1 MAPKHQTLRPGGTVA
16 VPETYTLMC
25 KNHRVVRFSYTRRTR
40 TARLLE
46 VCDGSRWAPPG
57 ACGPDGQV
65 DALNLNGWVSMRYVP
80 HTREGLSGLLREA
93 GCENPAD
100 LMFSSLGL
108 NLSDQYWFL
117 PDGMELD
124 WHDINYFENPY
135 VDGRPN
141 GIATDPA
148 HALFGPVTS
157 TGGQV
162 VKWWERRGTQ
172 NYLVKGATAY
182 NHEPFAELLATK
194 LYEFVLEPGDYVPY
208 GLEWSD
214 GEPRSVC
221 PCFID
226 ASTELATMDD
236 LVRRYGD
243 EGDPSRTSR
252 AAYIELLERQGIR
265 DAQRAVDK
273 MLVCDFLMANADR
286 HEYNLGAVLD
296 VESRKI
302 LRVAPIYDNGR
313 GFFYGARREDQLARG
328 LFEYVSNP
336 FEAEPQ
342 RQLEQVEDFGWLDLG
357 RLAGFAD
364 VVEDVLAG
372 NELLPSWFAGAAA
385 RQFEL
390 RVEQVGRAAEKSK
403 TSP

>member
-1 MAPKHQTLRPGGTVA
+1 MAA
-16 VPETYTLMC
+16 PETYTLMC
-25 KNHRVVRFSYTRRTR
+25 KNHRVARLSYTRRTR

-46 VCDGSRWAPPG
+46 TCDGCRWAPPG
-57 ACGPDGQV
+57 ACGPDGRI

-93 GCENPAD
+93 GCENPAE

-117 PDGMELD
+117 PDGMDLD
-124 WHDINYFENPY
+124 WHDVNYFENPY
-135 VDGRPN
+135 VDGRQNDVAAVP
-141 GIATDPA
+141 G
-148 HALFGPVTS
+148 HVLFGPVTS

-162 VKWWERRGTQ
+162 VKRWERRGTR

-194 LYEFVLEPGDYVPY
+194 LYELVLEPGDYVPY
-208 GLEWSD
+208 RLEWSN
-214 GEPRSVC
+214 GEPRSAC
-221 PCFID
+221 PCFVD
-226 ASTELATMDD
+226 VSTELATMDD

-243 EGDPSRTSR
+243 EDNPARTSR
-252 AAYIELLERQGIR
+252 AAYIALLERQGISEAR
-265 DAQRAVDK
+265 RAVDK
-273 MLVCDFLMANADR
+273 MLVCDFLMANPDR
-286 HEYNLGAVLD
+286 HEYNLGALLD
-296 VESRKI
+296 VESREVA
-302 LRVAPIYDNGR
+302 RVAPIYDNGR
-313 GFFYGARREDQLARG
+313 AFFYGARRAEQLTGG
-328 LFEYVSNP
+328 LFEYASNP

-364 VVEDVLAG
+364 VVEDVLGG
-372 NELLPSWFAGAAA
+372 NEMLPSWFPGAAA

-390 RVEQVGRAAEKSK
+390 RAEQVGRTAGKSR
-403 TSP
+403 